1 MGTSIIEKNL
11 PKNSFLRKNMITT
24 ITSIFP
30 PTTAAATTAFHSGLS
45 PLESGWIG
53 WMPYF
58 KEYDSM
64 IELFTGKDFYT
75 REKIIDSVSQTNLA
89 YETIYDKIAKKNSNI
104 NYVKLF
110 PSFVPGGAKTFNE
123 LCDNIMKF
131 CSNDTKN
138 IISAY
143 WNEPDHTIHLN
154 GVNGSETKKVI
165 KDLNTNLEKLSKKLK
180 DTLIIISADHGAVDL
195 REIYFNEIPEIV
207 ECLEKTPSIESRF
220 VSFFL
225 KKDKIDDFIKIINR
239 RFPNEFIIFT
249 HDEFINSNLLG
260 MGKKH
265 KRIDDYI
272 GDNILISKGTINI
285 RYSINGEKDKLH
297 LADHGG
303 ITSEEMN
310 VPVIFISNK

>member
-30 PTTAAATTAFHSGLS
+30 PTTVAATTAFHSGLS

-195 REIYFNEIPEIV
+195 REIYFNEIP
-207 ECLEKTPSIESRF
+207 
-220 VSFFL
+220 
-225 KKDKIDDFIKIINR
+225 
-239 RFPNEFIIFT
+239 
-249 HDEFINSNLLG
+249 
-260 MGKKH
+260 
-265 KRIDDYI
+265 
-272 GDNILISKGTINI
+272 
-285 RYSINGEKDKLH
+285 
-297 LADHGG
+297 
-303 ITSEEMN
+303 
-310 VPVIFISNK
+310 